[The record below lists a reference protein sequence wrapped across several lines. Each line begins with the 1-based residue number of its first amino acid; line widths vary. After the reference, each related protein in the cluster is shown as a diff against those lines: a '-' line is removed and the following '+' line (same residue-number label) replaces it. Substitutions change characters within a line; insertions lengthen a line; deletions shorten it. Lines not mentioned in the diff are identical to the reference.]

1 MEFSIGLLLG
11 VSTML
16 LWGLSDALFRNPV
29 KAVGAYQTL
38 FYFRI
43 ALVPCFILFAL
54 FVPMPQ
60 VTIWQLGILLLLSI
74 VFIAS
79 KYATLKAVNLGDI
92 SVVMP
97 IVNSWGA
104 PSVILSALLLNE
116 TIPQVAIPLIAL
128 ILLGVALVSIQKL
141 DKLRMS
147 KEAPLAIL
155 GMIAAALSFTGIVYF
170 AKELGPVYP
179 ALILEAFMLVWLVG
193 LHTTTKHKLH
203 IVPKHFAVICASS
216 LLFAVGT
223 VTYASSASFGVAFI
237 AIPLAAASPL
247 VVLIIARIFFKE
259 RLLWHQL
266 AGAALALVGI
276 IALALV

>member
-1 MEFSIGLLLG
+1 
-11 VSTML
+11 
-16 LWGLSDALFRNPV
+16 
-29 KAVGAYQTL
+29 
-38 FYFRI
+38 
-43 ALVPCFILFAL
+43 
-54 FVPMPQ
+54 MPQ
-60 VTIWQLGILLLLSI
+60 ITIWQLGILLLLSI

-128 ILLGVALVSIQKL
+128 ILFGVALVSIQRL

-155 GMIAAALSFTGIVYF
+155 GMAAAALSFTGIVYF

-203 IVPKHFAVICASS
+203 IVPKHFAAICASS

-247 VVLIIARIFFKE
+247 VVLVIARIFFKE

-266 AGAALALVGI
+266 AGAALALIGI